1 MTPSPDAA
9 VPRRRLPAS
18 VIATGL
24 VSLVAVGLLA
34 VAGANPIEALGV
46 LAAGSFGTAAKISDT
61 LMVWAPLALAA
72 CSLLVTFRAGLW
84 NIGVEGQIIA
94 GAVGATWVARTMP
107 GPGALVVAAAL
118 VSAAIA
124 GAMWA
129 LLVGVLK
136 VKGGVNEIF
145 GGLGL
150 DFVATGMVLYLIL
163 GPWSRAGIASTSGT
177 EPFREEVWLT
187 TLPSTRLAPVAMAIV
202 ALAAVAVYVLLQRTM
217 MGLRITAAGR
227 SPGAAARLGVAVDR
241 HVLWAFAI
249 GGGLAG
255 LGGWVQALGF
265 HHKLV
270 PSISGGYGFLAILVV
285 LLAVQRV
292 GPSMLIA
299 LGFAALSVGAIQL
312 QLRLDLDSSVAGV
325 LQGVSVLV
333 AVLTLGVRGRDS
345 FLPSAH
351 DTTGE
356 S

>member
-1 MTPSPDAA
+1 
-9 VPRRRLPAS
+9 
-18 VIATGL
+18 
-24 VSLVAVGLLA
+24 
-34 VAGANPIEALGV
+34 
-46 LAAGSFGTAAKISDT
+46 
-61 LMVWAPLALAA
+61 
-72 CSLLVTFRAGLW
+72 
-84 NIGVEGQIIA
+84 
-94 GAVGATWVARTMP
+94 
-107 GPGALVVAAAL
+107 
-118 VSAAIA
+118 
-124 GAMWA
+124 
-129 LLVGVLK
+129 
-136 VKGGVNEIF
+136 
-145 GGLGL
+145 
-150 DFVATGMVLYLIL
+150 MVLYLIL

-187 TLPSTRLAPVAMAIV
+187 TLPSTRLAPVAMAVV

-249 GGGLAG
+249 GGSLAG

-333 AVLTLGVRGRDS
+333 AVLTLGVRGRAS

-351 DTTGE
+351 DTAGE